1 MSPPVRL
8 EPLAERHLPAVQAML
23 SDPDVRRFTR
33 IPEPPPERFAWTW
46 HERYEA
52 GRADGTREVFAA
64 LGEGGELLALGM
76 APSIESEGRTCE
88 LGYMVAPD
96 ARGRGV
102 ATEVLRQLTRWAFED
117 RGMLRAEL
125 LIDCANAAS
134 LEVAR
139 RCGYVHEGT
148 LRSVHHKNGLRIDAT
163 VWSRLPSDP
172 S

>member
-1 MSPPVRL
+1 MSQKVRL
-8 EPLAERHLPAVQAML
+8 EPLAEHHLPAVQAML

-33 IPEPPPERFAWTW
+33 VPEPPPDRFAWTW
-46 HERYEA
+46 YDRYEA

-64 LGEGGELLALGM
+64 LGGDGEVLALGM
-76 APSIESEGRTCE
+76 APTIEREAQTCE

-102 ATEVLRQLTRWAFED
+102 ATEVLRALTRWAFED
-117 RGMLRAEL
+117 REILRAEL
-125 LIDCANAAS
+125 LIDTENRAS

-148 LRSVHHKNGLRIDAT
+148 LRSSYHKNGIRIDAT
-163 VWSRLPSDP
+163 IWSRLPSDP